1 MKLVPH
7 YWLIYC
13 SELYQQRYYMQII
26 INPEGSIIS
35 WRNFL
40 QKVVTTII
48 FYLFTL
54 LFLLSNYC
62 FWYMAVLPT
71 YMCPCTN
78 TRHTGVLGGQ
88 KMSSDS
94 LVLNEGLEG
103 CKLPCAHQ
111 KLNPDQWKS
120 SQVLLTSEPA
130 LEPLAFKKGFIL
142 AYSLSQFL
150 LIQ

>member
-13 SELYQQRYYMQII
+13 NELHQQRYYMQII
-26 INPEGSIIS
+26 ITPEGSIIS
-35 WRNFL
+35 LRNFL
-40 QKVVTTII
+40 QKAVTTII

-54 LFLLSNYC
+54 LYQI
-62 FWYMAVLPT
+62 T
-71 YMCPCTN
+71 
-78 TRHTGVLGGQ
+78 VLGIGLFYPHTCVHVLIH
-88 KMSSDS
+88 SILVS
-94 LVLNEGLEG
+94 LEARKCHRIPGTEGLEG

-130 LEPLAFKKGFIL
+130 LEPHAFKKGFIL
-142 AYSLSQFL
+142 AYSLSRLL